1 MYYLGMLL
9 SIDDNMKCSNED
21 RPLFNLLE
29 TFSMDKTKVDA
40 EIMASF
46 LVHRVRLIL
55 RTCR

>member
-9 SIDDNMKCSNED
+9 SIDDNMKCGNED

-46 LVHRVRLIL
+46 IVHRVRLIL